1 MKRVIHIKEHTRR
14 LKSGRVIKV
23 RAYDRNY
30 FGGKVSVSTKHTKIV
45 KRGDELKN
53 IKLKKELKDKNL
65 EEENILDMD
74 NSKEVE
80 STPKKVSKRKKSSST
95 KKVYKKPKEKEEK
108 PKEYKPT
115 KEDYLKGYHL
125 FSDGSVKYFP
135 KKKVKHKKDDGLKWT
150 KEERKRGFK
159 TVDISFDKD
168 TNTIS
173 SNVYYTDAMKRQMAL
188 NDAN

>member
-30 FGGKVSVSTKHTKIV
+30 SGGKVSVSTKHTKRA
-45 KRGDELKN
+45 KRGDELKD
-53 IKLKKELKDKNL
+53 IKLKKELTDKNL

-95 KKVYKKPKEKEEK
+95 KKVSKKPKEKEEK

-115 KEDYLKGYHL
+115 KEDYLKGYH
-125 FSDGSVKYFP
+125 
-135 KKKVKHKKDDGLKWT
+135 
-150 KEERKRGFK
+150 
-159 TVDISFDKD
+159 
-168 TNTIS
+168 
-173 SNVYYTDAMKRQMAL
+173 
-188 NDAN
+188 

>member
-53 IKLKKELKDKNL
+53 VRLNKELADKNL

-80 STPKKVSKRKKSSST
+80 STPKKVSKRKKSSSA
-95 KKVYKKPKEKEEK
+95 KKVSKK

-135 KKKVKHKKDDGLKWT
+135 KKKVKPKKDDGLKWT
-150 KEERKRGFK
+150 KDERKRGFK
-159 TVDISFDKD
+159 TVDISFNKD
-168 TNTIS
+168 TGTLN
-173 SNVYYTDAMKRQMAL
+173 SNVYYTDAMKRQMVL
-188 NDAN
+188 NEDN